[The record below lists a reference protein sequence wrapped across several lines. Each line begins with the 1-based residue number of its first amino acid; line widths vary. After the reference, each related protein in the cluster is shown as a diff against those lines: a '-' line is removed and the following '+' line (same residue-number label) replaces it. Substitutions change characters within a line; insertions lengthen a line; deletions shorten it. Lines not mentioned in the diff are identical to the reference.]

1 MQKSVRERKE
11 KKLAPLTTKAKNF
24 KINGKKNVGG
34 AAKLSQQIER
44 LVQAVEGKSNITYVA
59 RKEMPG
65 SSILEVMEVVKPLFG
80 VEIGGAFWYFTTIL
94 FLSKEKRE
102 IFATIEDPHHK
113 RDWLNCEFTYQR

>member
-11 KKLAPLTTKAKNF
+11 KKLAPLATKAKNF
-24 KINGKKNVGG
+24 KVKGKKNIGG

-65 SSILEVMEVVKPLFG
+65 SSIPEVMEVVKSLPG
-80 VEIGGAFWYFTTIL
+80 VEIGGAFWYFTT
-94 FLSKEKRE
+94 
-102 IFATIEDPHHK
+102 
-113 RDWLNCEFTYQR
+113 